1 MKRFLLLSTF
11 AVILSGCAKINDDSA
26 EKVVTA
32 RYDFEVS
39 TTPSKAVITGRDPLR
54 FEFEA
59 GDRIAILV
67 EVYDDAER
75 FEYISEHLMLPEG
88 VGESVF
94 KYECDLVYDGLSWNL
109 VKGGEKIPVIE
120 VTAREGFVVD
130 IIYNFYNKP
139 EGDYENW
146 FENIRRKMIPLS
158 AGDHTIVLDF
168 SDVGTV
174 GDDWPHD
181 R

>member
-1 MKRFLLLSTF
+1 MKKFLLLSTV
-11 AVILSGCAKINDDSA
+11 AVILSGCAKINDDSV

-39 TTPSKAVITGRDPLR
+39 TTPSKAVITGHNPLS

-59 GDRIAILV
+59 GDRIAIMV
-67 EVYDDAER
+67 EVYDEAER

-94 KYECDLVYDGLSWNL
+94 KYERDLVYDGLSWNL

-120 VTAREGFVVD
+120 VTAGEGFVVD
-130 IIYNFYNKP
+130 IIYHFYNKP

-146 FENIRRKMIPLS
+146 FENIRRKMIPLY
-158 AGDHTIVLDF
+158 AGEQTIVLDLDPI
-168 SDVGTV
+168 DVGLAFLL
-174 GDDWPHD
+174 
-181 R
+181 